1 MDIKNQKTLLILLS
15 GIVGLIFI
23 WSLINPKDYFVW
35 FLEVVPAIIG
45 IAVLA
50 FTYKRFPFTNIIYI
64 FVALHA
70 IVLIVGGHYTYA
82 ENPLFDWFKE
92 IFSLDRNYYDRLGH
106 FVQGFF
112 PALIIR
118 EFLLRKTKLER
129 GKMLFFIVVSVALAI
144 SASYEILEWWSALG
158 VDPEAGTA
166 FLGTQGDIWD
176 AQWDMFLALIGA
188 SLSQLLFSGIHD
200 VQLKELLR
208 RKQQ

>member
-1 MDIKNQKTLLILLS
+1 MIVQNKKTLLIILS
-15 GIVGLIFI
+15 GIVGIIFI

-45 IAVLA
+45 IALLA
-50 FTYKRFPFTNIIYI
+50 FTYKRFPFTNIIYV

-92 IFSLDRNYYDRLGH
+92 IFSLDRNHYDRLGH

-129 GKMLFFIVVSVALAI
+129 GKMLFFIVVSIALAI
-144 SASYEILEWWSALG
+144 SASYEIMEWWSALG
-158 VDPEAGTA
+158 VDPAAGTA

-188 SLSQLLFSGIHD
+188 SLSQLLFSGMHD
-200 VQLKELLR
+200 RQLKALLQK
-208 RKQQ
+208 RKR

>member
-1 MDIKNQKTLLILLS
+1 M
-15 GIVGLIFI
+15 
-23 WSLINPKDYFVW
+23 
-35 FLEVVPAIIG
+35 PAIIG
-45 IAVLA
+45 IALLA
-50 FTYKRFPFTNIIYI
+50 FTYKRFPFTNIIYV

-92 IFSLDRNYYDRLGH
+92 IFSLDRNHYDRLGH

-129 GKMLFFIVVSVALAI
+129 GKMLFFIVVSIALAI
-144 SASYEILEWWSALG
+144 SASYEIMEWWSALG
-158 VDPEAGTA
+158 VDPAAGTA

-188 SLSQLLFSGIHD
+188 SLSQLLFSGMHD
-200 VQLKELLR
+200 RQLKALLQK
-208 RKQQ
+208 RKR

>member
-1 MDIKNQKTLLILLS
+1 MCSSRIS
-15 GIVGLIFI
+15 FCR
-23 WSLINPKDYFVW
+23 KDYFVW

-45 IAVLA
+45 ISLLA
-50 FTYKRFPFTNIIYI
+50 FTYKRFPFTNIIYV

-82 ENPLFDWFKE
+82 ENPLFDWLKD
-92 IFSLDRNYYDRLGH
+92 IFSLERNYYDRLGH

-129 GKMLFFIVVSVALAI
+129 GKMLFFIVISIALAI
-144 SASYEILEWWSALG
+144 SASYEIIEWWSALG

-188 SLSQLLFSGIHD
+188 SLSQLLFAKIQD
-200 VQLKELLR
+200 RQMQEMKRFQNRPVKR
-208 RKQQ
+208 